1 MKAKPPVFFV
11 ARASTLVVILALLS
25 ACTRA
30 TADLKVET
38 EHDCGDYM
46 DAEWNGADP
55 DILSRLKLSYY
66 VNVSNI
72 GSNPVNLGV

>member
-1 MKAKPPVFFV
+1 MKAKLPVFFV

-38 EHDCGDYM
+38 EHDCGDYG
-46 DAEWNGADP
+46 DAP
-55 DILSRLKLSYY
+55 DSYTRNTPAGSLVRVNQSRD
-66 VNVSNI
+66 
-72 GSNPVNLGV
+72 